1 MNEEKEQNIDNSEEI
16 KNDNETN
23 SENEQNDIEDINEN
37 SDESSKELQELK
49 NKFLRLQA
57 DFSNFKKRNEKEKES
72 LFTYAKTA
80 VIGDILTVLDN
91 FERAFTSVEE
101 DYKENAFYK
110 GMELV
115 YKQLI
120 EALTKN
126 GMEEIEA
133 LNNEFD
139 PNFHHAVMQ
148 EESEDQESDI
158 VTEVFQKGYKLN
170 DKVIRPSM
178 VKVSK

>member
-16 KNDNETN
+16 KKENETN
-23 SENEQNDIEDINEN
+23 SEKEQNDIEDINEN
-37 SDESSKELQELK
+37 SDESSKEFEELK

-57 DFSNFKKRNEKEKES
+57 DFANFKKRNEKEKES

-126 GMEEIEA
+126 GMQEIEA
-133 LNNEFD
+133 LNSEFD

-148 EESEDQESDI
+148 EDSEDQESDI
-158 VTEVFQKGYKLN
+158 VTEVFQKGYKIN